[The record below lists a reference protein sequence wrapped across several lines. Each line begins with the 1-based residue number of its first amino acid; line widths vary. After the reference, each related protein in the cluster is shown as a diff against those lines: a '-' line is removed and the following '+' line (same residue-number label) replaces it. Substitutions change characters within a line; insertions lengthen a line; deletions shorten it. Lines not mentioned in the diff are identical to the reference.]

1 MKRPM
6 VVSCGKLLLA
16 KCLCLLVLA
25 ATAPALAGDTTFSYG
40 GYANSAA
47 IDDNGKLHAIDRV
60 CGFVGYRSWW
70 NEKLRSSAN
79 VFLFTADNPAPV
91 AGAGVNK
98 EAQSYSLNLLYS
110 PTPKLTFGTEA
121 MHARRVLE
129 DGTDGAF
136 DRLQLSACYD
146 IGYSSDQD
154 VREKQ

>member
-1 MKRPM
+1 MKRRM
-6 VVSCGKLLLA
+6 VVRCGRLLLA

-47 IDDNGKLHAIDRV
+47 LDDNGKLHAIDLV
-60 CGFVGYRSWW
+60 CGFVGYRHWW

-79 VFLFTADNPAPV
+79 VSLFTADNPASV
-91 AGAGVNK
+91 TGGGVNK

-110 PTPKLTFGTEA
+110 PTPKLTFGAEV

-136 DRLQLSACYD
+136 DGMQLSARYD
-146 IGYSSDQD
+146 FGYSSDQD
-154 VREKQ
+154 VREK